1 MAGIAALIVDRAG
14 RKPLLIVSSTLMAI
28 TLTALGYYFFKL
40 SDAKEDTSS
49 ISWLPLVSLVL
60 FMIAF
65 SVG

>member
-1 MAGIAALIVDRAG
+1 MAGVAALIVDKAG
-14 RKPLLIVSSTLMAI
+14 RKPLLIFSSTFMAI
-28 TLTALGYYFFKL
+28 SLTALGYFFKL

-60 FMIAF
+60 FMVAF